1 MAVTRTLPPLLLLL
15 PAVISDQRFSGS
27 CPNIPPVSNFD
38 HQRFVSGRRIGI
50 SGHWFTY
57 GGRGFPL
64 DRRCKS
70 ESQYAISDGRIKSFG
85 QYVQTSDNKTV
96 PTSGMLTPLQEG
108 VARFNVTTSDPPSPL
123 LFDLIATNY
132 QYSIFFHCANQKD
145 GKEVTNTQ
153 ILLIFTRLRNPQS
166 ITLYSVSHRKIF
178 TFQTKIIQTIE
189 KKLQHFNSEFGL
201 DASFHKI
208 DQNDCPKPTAPRV
221 RRTKGGLLELTPAKP

>member
-1 MAVTRTLPPLLLLL
+1 MAVTRTLLPPLLLLL
-15 PAVISDQRFSGS
+15 PAVVSGQRFNGS

-70 ESQYAISDGRIKSFG
+70 EFQYAISDGRIQSVG

-96 PTSGMLTPLQEG
+96 RTSAVATPLQKS
-108 VARFNVTTSDPPSPL
+108 VARFNVSTGDLPSPL
-123 LFDLIATNY
+123 LFDLIAADHHY
-132 QYSIFFHCANQKD
+132 GIFFHCANQRD

-153 ILLIFTRLRNPQS
+153 ILLIFTRLRNPES
-166 ITLYSVSHRKIF
+166 ITVYSAFHGGPF
-178 TFQTKIIQTIE
+178 TYKTKIIQTIE

-208 DQNDCPKPTAPRV
+208 DQNNCPKPTAP
-221 RRTKGGLLELTPAKP
+221 